1 MVINKLTKITGKP
14 ELYTKGKNV
23 MWTDS
28 YISKKLLQVHLNENI
43 DLGSRKKT
51 SILETIKWILT
62 KVNKNKLNILDL
74 GCGPGLYSE
83 EFAKLGHSVT
93 GIDISME
100 SIEYAKNAAAKS
112 KLDISY
118 MTCNYLDAKL
128 GDNEFDLII
137 MIYTDFGVLN
147 SSERK
152 LILNSVRRALKPEGL
167 FIFDVLNE
175 KCLAEA
181 KLDKT
186 WECEEKGFWSDS
198 PYLHLATTYLY
209 KKEKVILY
217 QHFIA
222 DDDKELRTYHF
233 WTHFFSHDDLID
245 LMKESKFE
253 ILSLSEDVLPKS
265 DQWNGENVTFIT
277 SIAE

>member
-28 YISKKLLQVHLNENI
+28 YISKQLLQIHLNENI
-43 DLGSRKKT
+43 DLASRKKT

-83 EFAKLGHSVT
+83 ELAKLGHRIT

-100 SIEYAKNAAAKS
+100 SIEYAKKAAAKS
-112 KLDISY
+112 KLDIFY
-118 MTCNYLDAKL
+118 KTGNYLDTKL
-128 GDNEFDLII
+128 GYNEFDLVI
-137 MIYTDFGVLN
+137 MIYTDFGVLD

-152 LILNSVRRALKPEGL
+152 LLLNNVRKALKPEGH

-175 KCLAEA
+175 KCLA
-181 KLDKT
+181 KTMLDKT
-186 WECEEKGFWSDS
+186 WECEEKGFWSDN
-198 PYLHLATTYLY
+198 PYLHLTNSYLY

-222 DDDKELRTYHF
+222 DDDKELKTYRF

-245 LMKESKFE
+245 IMRESKFKV
-253 ILSLSEDVLPKS
+253 LSLDEDVLPKS

>member
-1 MVINKLTKITGKP
+1 MIINNLTKIAAKP
-14 ELYTKGKNV
+14 EVYTKGKNV

-28 YISKKLLQVHLNENI
+28 YISKQLLQVHLNENI
-43 DLGSRKKT
+43 DLASRKKT

-83 EFAKLGHSVT
+83 EFAKLGHSIT

-100 SIEYAKNAAAKS
+100 SIEYAKKSAAKNN
-112 KLDISY
+112 LDISY
-118 MTCNYLDAKL
+118 KNENYLEAQL
-128 GDNEFDLII
+128 GDYEFDLVI
-137 MIYTDFGVLN
+137 MIYTDFGVLDPG
-147 SSERK
+147 ERK
-152 LILNSVRRALKPEGL
+152 ILLNNVKKALKPEGY

-181 KLDKT
+181 ILDKT

-198 PYLHLATTYLY
+198 PYLHLSNSYLY
-209 KKEKVILY
+209 KEEKVILY

-233 WTHFFSHDDLID
+233 WTHFFSHDDLINI
-245 LMKESKFE
+245 MKDSKFNV
-253 ILSLSEDVLPKS
+253 LSLNEDVLPGS
-265 DQWNGENVTFIT
+265 DQWNGENVTFVT